1 MINWFKKLYSEGRW
15 GFWSLMFLFPIP
27 MVIGILDVAFY
38 WDLNFHY
45 GWFFALFIVFA
56 VMQERELSQ
65 KERNRKKV
73 FEEAERKRKRKKN

>member
-38 WDLNFHY
+38 WDLNFQY

-65 KERNRKKV
+65 KERIVLSKYCNSKQIHLIFKW
-73 FEEAERKRKRKKN
+73 

>member
-27 MVIGILDVAFY
+27 MVIEIRDVAFY

-45 GWFFALFIVFA
+45 GWFFALFVFFG
-56 VMQERELSQ
+56 VMHERELSQ
-65 KERNRKKV
+65 KERNRKKA
-73 FEEAERKRKRKKN
+73 FEEAERKRKRERN

>member
-38 WDLNFHY
+38 WDLNFQY